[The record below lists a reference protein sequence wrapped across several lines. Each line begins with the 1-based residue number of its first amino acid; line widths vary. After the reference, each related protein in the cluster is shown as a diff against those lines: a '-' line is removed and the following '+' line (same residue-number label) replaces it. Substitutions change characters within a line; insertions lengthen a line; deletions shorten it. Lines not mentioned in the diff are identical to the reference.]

1 MKKILKL
8 FDESK
13 TLQIILDKCIIGIF
27 ILLAAFLINK
37 NLENAKT
44 KNKIEMIPI
53 YYSLFSTFIFFK
65 ISKRQAE

>member
-27 ILLAAFLINK
+27 ILLAAFLINI
-37 NLENAKT
+37 NLEMQKL
-44 KNKIEMIPI
+44 KIKLQNFQFQDLLMQRM
-53 YYSLFSTFIFFK
+53 TFG
-65 ISKRQAE
+65 KR

>member
-27 ILLAAFLINK
+27 ILLAAFLINI

-44 KNKIEMIPI
+44 KNKI
-53 YYSLFSTFIFFK
+53 
-65 ISKRQAE
+65 AEL

>member
-27 ILLAAFLINK
+27 ILLAAFLINI

-44 KNKIEMIPI
+44 KNNVAAGVKLPKNVGEKFPLLGI
-53 YYSLFSTFIFFK
+53 
-65 ISKRQAE
+65 